1 MKDLEIQE
9 LLAKNRREKNN
20 GFRPEEEKG
29 VKGHYGA
36 CKVGP
41 ATHIILN
48 DPCPGASEDIMKI

>member
-1 MKDLEIQE
+1 M
-9 LLAKNRREKNN
+9 NN

-48 DPCPGASEDIMKI
+48 DPCPGASEDIMKL